1 MPKSSTCAQ
10 STCNI
15 EVGNQ
20 NLTIQFNRSTSASA
34 AARPLEQAIPSR
46 SSVSVNVPKMS
57 TTRTEDYSNVAP
69 QLTAAMLQQ
78 LQRPLPQ
85 LNSLA
90 AQFSSPMMYG
100 TAQVPKSAAPV
111 PQYSSYLPTPPDM
124 TVESALA
131 AKCREVQ
138 RSQGNPTVPHRTA
151 LTARHCTALLCILAH
166 ALPCSASW
174 RMLLAIPLCGRSE
187 AARTS
192 LTKQWLGEGRAQ
204 QW

>member
-1 MPKSSTCAQ
+1 M
-10 STCNI
+10 
-15 EVGNQ
+15 
-20 NLTIQFNRSTSASA
+20 
-34 AARPLEQAIPSR
+34 
-46 SSVSVNVPKMS
+46 SVNVPKMS

-85 LNSLA
+85 LNLLA

-138 RSQGNPTVPHRTA
+138 RSPGNPTVPHRTA

-166 ALPCSASW
+166 AAGNTALRQERGCSNKPHEAMARRRPSTT
-174 RMLLAIPLCGRSE
+174 MLTLRHHLCGRLLSR
-187 AARTS
+187 AGRSGTS
-192 LTKQWLGEGRAQ
+192 SK
-204 QW
+204 